1 MKESNLKLVGIPR
14 IIESN
19 FKLNPIYD
27 SSEHKNIEL
36 KLNIQS
42 EIDGNDLNDYLFL
55 CRIKVNI
62 TDKEENFNIY
72 IVAEG
77 IFKIEDELEKYKE
90 ILTNNGPAILV
101 SFIRP
106 YIVNLTTAAGME
118 PVVLPLLNFQK

>member
-1 MKESNLKLVGIPR
+1 MKESNLKLIGIPR

-27 SSEHKNIEL
+27 SLESKKIEL
-36 KLNIQS
+36 KLNIES
-42 EIDGNDLNDYLFL
+42 EIKENDSNDHLFL

-62 TDKEENFNIY
+62 TDKEEKFNIY
-72 IVAEG
+72 VVAEG

-90 ILTNNGPAILV
+90 ILTDNGPAILI

-106 YIVNLTTAAGME
+106 YIVNLTTSAGME
-118 PVVLPLLNFQK
+118 PVVLPLLNLKK